1 MIREYQSRQAR
12 VLLRSRPCPPRHTHT
27 HRTHAAHT
35 HTDRGGGGGG
45 LDGFDEIQR
54 SKSVHHTI
62 TGMTRHLGTNKE
74 EVGLVVGVVVR

>member
-12 VLLRSRPCPPRHTHT
+12 VLLRSRPRPPRHTHT

-35 HTDRGGGGGG
+35 HTDRGGGGG